1 MIAHGELVC
10 DSDITKFSVVHE
22 FTSLQQPNL
31 RICIPSSP
39 FSLLAVLVL
48 HLWSREQAGVPNEG
62 PQCRLMHFTSS
73 AFRRCGF
80 GIPGLGIPACSRY
93 VNRCIDIH
101 WSFFPVGRCL
111 CVVSA
116 ALLSKSELFLRLLTL
131 TLAFNMTLF
140 ARVAKT
146 ASRTMVRQFHVEQRG
161 IPGAV
166 GKFVYVVT
174 VSLGEG
180 YSCYLLLVV

>member
-101 WSFFPVGRCL
+101 WS
-111 CVVSA
+111 
-116 ALLSKSELFLRLLTL
+116 LSKSELFLRLLTL
-131 TLAFNMTLF
+131 TLGFNMTLF

-174 VSLGEG
+174 VSLDEG
-180 YSCYLLLVV
+180 YSQHIE

>member
-1 MIAHGELVC
+1 M
-10 DSDITKFSVVHE
+10 
-22 FTSLQQPNL
+22 
-31 RICIPSSP
+31 P
-39 FSLLAVLVL
+39 F
-48 HLWSREQAGVPNEG
+48 N
-62 PQCRLMHFTSS
+62 
-73 AFRRCGF
+73 AFHKF
-80 GIPGLGIPACSRY
+80 GIPALRIRHSGARHSGLFPLRQPVHRY
-93 VNRCIDIH
+93 
-101 WSFFPVGRCL
+101 SLEFFFLWAGV

-131 TLAFNMTLF
+131 TLGFNMTLF

-174 VSLGEG
+174 VSLDEG
-180 YSCYLLLVV
+180 YSQHIE